1 MPDDLLERALA
12 LSGLSLRA
20 FAEDVLA
27 RDERTVRRWRSGEI
41 AIPAIVRRWLTRYV
55 REQSG

>member
-1 MPDDLLERALA
+1 MSDELLESALA

-20 FAEDVLA
+20 FAEDLLV

-41 AIPAIVRRWLTRYV
+41 AIPAIARRWLTRYV